1 MTTPVDERHEP
12 QYTTHNGPSQP
23 INLPHERSSDDG
35 TVVGEEPLR
44 HRSPGRHRSVSH
56 LTIPVD
62 DGGMDGL
69 RGLGSPNSQTR
80 EEAHRFDDDLQM
92 LHVEQQVSSADDR
105 VSGEV
110 GRAKSMHRSRSRR
123 EEPVDDFDVATNPL
137 HEKAAIYK
145 PPEHPNSNLGKIF
158 KRIHG
163 SSFIVRYVT
172 YITPLVL
179 ILLIPLLLGALLF
192 KNASVGGVELVWF
205 SIWLE
210 IVWLTLW
217 ASRVSLSVSVLAL
230 TAN

>member
-1 MTTPVDERHEP
+1 MTTPVDERPEP
-12 QYTTHNGPSQP
+12 QYHVQDGPSHPNILHQ
-23 INLPHERSSDDG
+23 ERSSDDG
-35 TVVGEEPLR
+35 TFVGEEPLR

-62 DGGMDGL
+62 DAGMDGL
-69 RGLGSPNSQTR
+69 RGMGSPNSQTR

-92 LHVEQQVSSADDR
+92 LHVEQQVSSAEDR
-105 VSGEV
+105 VSGDV
-110 GRAKSMHRSRSRR
+110 GRSKSMHRSRSRR

-137 HEKAAIYK
+137 HEKAALYK
-145 PPEHPNSNLGKIF
+145 PPEHPNTNLGKIF
-158 KRIHG
+158 KKLHG
-163 SSFIVRYVT
+163 SSFIIRYVT

-192 KNASVGGVELVWF
+192 KNASVGGVKLVWF

-217 ASRVSLSVSVLAL
+217 AGRVIVPIRV
-230 TAN
+230 